1 MCSFF
6 AEVPV
11 QTLLGLR
18 IGTLASV
25 EETPILEKRARTDL
39 FNNLTVLEEHL
50 SSRTYMVG
58 EKISL
63 ADISLFAVYR
73 VAIEIGAVDATLLP
87 SLFRWYMTVG
97 SLGQVKSVIG
107 EASPLPETLT
117 VVVPGSSSA
126 QGKWDRRRIRV
137 KELLQ
142 QGEAAI
148 GNEVVLKGWIR
159 TTRTADKGALLFV
172 ELTDGSSVRG
182 MQLLLNAASTVGAKA
197 VAEAGGTGASLS
209 VKGVVV
215 ASPAKGQ
222 TIEVHV
228 TEATVLGAVY
238 GGDKGEVGAKNY
250 PMAKKQHGL
259 EFLREKAHLRPRSK
273 VFSSAMRVRHAMAF
287 ATHKVRYSAVWMQCA
302 YPYSYMQSHY
312 LLFAN
317 SSSTSAASCTCTPL

>member
-1 MCSFF
+1 M
-6 AEVPV
+6 
-11 QTLLGLR
+11 LGLR
-18 IGTLASV
+18 DGTVASV
-25 EETPILEKRARTDL
+25 EDAPALEKRAKADL

-73 VAIEIGAVDATLLP
+73 AAVEIGAVDASLLP
-87 SLFRWYMTVG
+87 SLFRWYMTIG
-97 SLGQVKSVIG
+97 SLNKVKSVIG
-107 EASPLPETLT
+107 EANPLPETL
-117 VVVPGSSSA
+117 VVVMPSSNSE
-126 QGKWDRRRIRV
+126 QGKWDRRRTRV

-148 GNEVVLKGWIR
+148 GSEVVLKGWMR
-159 TTRTADKGALLFV
+159 TCRTADKGALLFV

-182 MQLLLNAASTVGAKA
+182 MQLLLNSASTVGMKA
-197 VAEAGGTGASLS
+197 VAEAGGAGASLS
-209 VKGVVV
+209 AKGVVV

-228 TEATVLGAVY
+228 SEATVLGAVY
-238 GGDKGEVGAKNY
+238 GGDKGEIGGKNY

-287 ATHKVRYSAVWMQCA
+287 ATHKVLPVILKY
-302 YPYSYMQSHY
+302 YTH
-312 LLFAN
+312 
-317 SSSTSAASCTCTPL
+317 TSMV

>member
-1 MCSFF
+1 M
-6 AEVPV
+6 
-11 QTLLGLR
+11 
-18 IGTLASV
+18 
-25 EETPILEKRARTDL
+25 EKRAKTDL

-50 SSRTYMVG
+50 STRTYMVG
-58 EKISL
+58 EKLSL

-73 VAIEIGAVDATLLP
+73 AAVEIGAVDASLLP
-87 SLFRWYMTVG
+87 SLFRWYMTIG
-97 SLGQVKSVIG
+97 SNEKVKGAVG
-107 EASPLPETLT
+107 EASPVSETLA
-117 VVVPGSSSA
+117 VVVPGSSSE

-148 GNEVVLKGWIR
+148 GSEVVLKGWIR
-159 TTRTADKGALLFV
+159 TSRSADKGALLFV

-182 MQLLLNAASTVGAKA
+182 MQLLLNSASTVGTKA
-197 VAEAGGTGASLS
+197 VAESGGAGASLS

-238 GGDKGEVGAKNY
+238 GGDKGEIGGKNY

-287 ATHKVRYSAVWMQCA
+287 ATHKVPA
-302 YPYSYMQSHY
+302 YLVTCCPHFYVVCHFSNPYCVC
-312 LLFAN
+312 FF
-317 SSSTSAASCTCTPL
+317 SSSTSVASCTFTPR